1 MRMSVDV
8 ETFSSMD
15 LKKSGV
21 YKYVESPDFT
31 ILLIAY
37 SIDGGQVKGID
48 CTSKEKEG
56 MEEFIGYLYDPARL
70 KSAFNANFERICLAK
85 YLGRKMPPQEWQCTM
100 VKCLTLGLPGSL
112 EGAGIALGL
121 PEDKLKN
128 MQGKSLIRYFSK
140 PCRPTRTNGQRRRN
154 LPEHDPEK
162 WELYKTYNL
171 QDVVTEMAI
180 EERLR
185 AYEMTESERALWAL
199 DQAINDTGVAI
210 DVDMV
215 EKIVGYDEMR
225 KEELQEEAKAITKL
239 INPNSPTQLKEWLAD
254 QGMPVE
260 SLNKD
265 TVSAMLENNNLP
277 KDVRRVLEIRAAL
290 SKTSTAKY
298 RAMLDAVGEDGRLKG
313 LLQFYGANRSGR
325 WAGRL
330 VQVHNL
336 ARNSLPD
343 LELARKLT
351 VAEDFDSLQTLFGES
366 SFIFSELVRTAL
378 VPSSGCRFVVSDFSA
393 IEARVLSWLANEGW
407 RLKAFREG
415 KDIYCETASRMYK
428 IPVEKH
434 GQNAHLRQKGKVA
447 ELACGY
453 QGGIGAM
460 KMMDKSGSIAEEE
473 LQALVDSW
481 RAANPKI
488 VKLWRQCELAA
499 KTAIRERRMVRMPR
513 GLAFSY
519 VDRNLFIKLPSGR
532 KLCYWGTRLKEDP
545 ISGREQIA
553 YMGVNQTT
561 KRWSDTETYGGK
573 LVENIVQAIA
583 RDCLAV
589 TLKRVERLGY
599 TIVMHVHD
607 EIIADVPM
615 EEKNA
620 LAAINACM
628 EDPIEWALD
637 LPLRGDGYETAFYK
651 KD

>member
-56 MEEFIGYLYDPARL
+56 MEEFIGYLYDPACL